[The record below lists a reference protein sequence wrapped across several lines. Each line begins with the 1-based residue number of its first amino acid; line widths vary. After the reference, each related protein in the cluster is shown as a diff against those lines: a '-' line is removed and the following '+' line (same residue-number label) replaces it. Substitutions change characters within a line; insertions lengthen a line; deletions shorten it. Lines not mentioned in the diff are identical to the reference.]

1 MNPQPLARAESLLSS
16 QQVPVQ
22 PVQTGSYFKAHKEL
36 CHLFAES
43 QPLAVLHCNGQSG
56 TSYLTDRFL
65 AGIANDV
72 AVVRLKEPC
81 SDELSAMSEV
91 IRGIGFDPANLS
103 LTDLENV
110 FTLFLSFQKKHGR
123 RTVLCVEATQSRESW
138 LLDMV
143 RRIVDSEV
151 EMQYGLLVV
160 VSSSGAKST
169 LDALGTESRHSIY
182 LAPLILAETRE
193 FLRWQVES
201 TGTAEIAQVLDSDA
215 ITRIHEIAKGEP
227 GAVTN
232 LFSMCIEL
240 ASKNNS
246 APITVDTVN
255 RANGDA
261 EIPSVRPSVPE
272 AVATLIVDR
281 VVPRRGLLVVRAGDD
296 VVKEYSLERGHV
308 LIGRGQLCDVS
319 ISSPS
324 VSRHHALL
332 IGSPAGPVL
341 LDLESTNGTFVDGR
355 RIQEYVLDVGGI
367 VTIGDCDIEIVTDD
381 EQGAW
386 ILDVRAAER
395 SEPYDDNCVTQTL
408 STLDN
413 AIKGNINSKGDKIYH
428 VPGSAKYAATKID
441 ETKGERWFASEDE
454 AIVAGWRAPRK

>member
-1 MNPQPLARAESLLSS
+1 MNPQPLAKTESLLSS

-22 PVQTGSYFKAHKEL
+22 PVQTGSYWKAHKEL
-36 CHLFAES
+36 SRIFAES
-43 QPLAVLHCNGQSG
+43 KPLAALHCNGQFG
-56 TSYLTDRFL
+56 ASYLTDQFL

-110 FTLFLSFQKKHGR
+110 FTMFLSFQKKHGR
-123 RTVLCVEATQSRESW
+123 RTLLCVEATQSCESW
-138 LLDMV
+138 WLDMV
-143 RRIVDSEV
+143 RRIVDLEV

-160 VSSSGAKST
+160 VSGSGAQST
-169 LDALGTESRHSIY
+169 LDALGTESRHSIN

-201 TGTAEIAQVLDSDA
+201 TGTAKITQVLDFDA

-227 GAVTN
+227 GAVIN

-240 ASKNNS
+240 ASKNDP
-246 APITVDTVN
+246 APITVDLVN

-261 EIPSVRPSVPE
+261 ESPSARPSEPE
-272 AVATLIVDR
+272 AVATLIVDQ
-281 VVPRRGLLVVRAGDD
+281 VGPKGGLLIVRAGDD
-296 VVKEYSLERGHV
+296 VAKEYSLERGHV
-308 LIGRGQLCDVS
+308 LIGRGQLCDVR
-319 ISSPS
+319 ISRPS
-324 VSRHHALL
+324 VSRHHALV
-332 IGSPAGPVL
+332 ISSPVGPVL

-355 RIQEYVLDVGGI
+355 RIKEYALEASGV

-381 EQGAW
+381 EQEAW

-395 SEPYDDNCVTQTL
+395 SESYDDNCVTQTL
-408 STLDN
+408 NSWDN

-441 ETKGERWFASEDE
+441 ETKGERWFANEDE